1 MPVSLSQIR
10 DLLLPGLWGISG
22 KYAMIE
28 RQWPKIFRQTNS
40 EMALER
46 RAAMRYLGLAQLK
59 QEGAPT
65 SFDNS
70 AGQRFVYNAE
80 HFEIGLGYAITRKA
94 IDDNLYKAEFGPS
107 NDGLM
112 ESFKETEE
120 IYAANV
126 LNTATTFNTAVQGDG
141 VSLINATGHP
151 IDPPFAS
158 IPNQPTPDVDLNET
172 SLLNSLITI
181 RTTWRDNAGLKIH
194 ARGRKVIVPPNLEPI
209 ALRLFRSELR
219 PGTADNDVNAILGMN
234 DSLKEGFMVYD
245 YLTSSF
251 AWFILTN
258 HDGLIFFNR
267 KPYEMD
273 MSVEFTTDN
282 LLVKGYQRYVPTYY
296 DWRSIYGT
304 FPTT

>member
-1 MPVSLSQIR
+1 MPVALAQIR

-22 KYAMIE
+22 KYPMIE
-28 RQWPKIFRQTNS
+28 RQWPKIFRQTTSN
-40 EMALER
+40 MALER

-59 QEGAPT
+59 QEGGPT
-65 SFDNS
+65 SFDNA
-70 AGQRFVYNAE
+70 AGQRYVYNAE

-94 IDDNLYKAEFGPS
+94 IDDNLYKSEFGPS

-126 LNTATTFNTAVQGDG
+126 LNTGTTYNASIGGDG
-141 VSLINATGHP
+141 VALFSTAHP
-151 IDPPFAS
+151 IDGNTIGNRPS
-158 IPNQPTPDVDLNET
+158 PDVGLNET
-172 SLLNSLITI
+172 SLLNALISI
-181 RTTWRDNAGLKIH
+181 RSTWRDNAGLKIH
-194 ARGRKVIVPPNLEPI
+194 ARGRKVIVPPQLEPI

-219 PGTADNDVNAILGMN
+219 PGTANNDVNAILGMN
-234 DSLKEGFMVYD
+234 ESLKEGFMVYD

-251 AWFILTN
+251 AWFVLTN
-258 HDGLIFFNR
+258 QDGLIFFNR
-267 KPYEMD
+267 KPYESD

-296 DWRSIYGT
+296 EWRSCYGT
-304 FPTT
+304 YPTS

>member
-1 MPVSLSQIR
+1 MPVALSQIR
-10 DLLLPGLWGISG
+10 DLLQPGLWGISG
-22 KYAMIE
+22 KYSMIE
-28 RQWPKIFRQTNS
+28 RQWPKLFRQTDSN
-40 EMALER
+40 MALER

-65 SFDNS
+65 SFDNA
-70 AGQRFVYNAE
+70 AGQRYVYNAE
-80 HFEIGLGYAITRKA
+80 HLEIGLGYAITRKA
-94 IDDNLYKAEFGPS
+94 IDDNLYKSEFGPS

-126 LNTATTFNTAVQGDG
+126 FNTSTTYNQAVGGDG
-141 VSLINATGHP
+141 VALLSTSHP
-151 IDPPFAS
+151 IDPPFAN
-158 IPNQPTPDVDLNET
+158 IANQPSPDVDLNET
-172 SLLNSLITI
+172 SLLNALITI
-181 RTTWRDNAGLKIH
+181 RSTWRDNAGLKIH
-194 ARGRKVIVPPNLEPI
+194 ARGRKVVVPPNLEPI
-209 ALRLFRSELR
+209 ALRLFRSDLR
-219 PGTADNDVNAILGMN
+219 PGTADNDTNAILGMN

-251 AWFILTN
+251 AWFVLTN

-267 KPYEMD
+267 KPFEMD

-296 DWRSIYGT
+296 DWRAIWGT
-304 FPTT
+304 VPTA

>member
-1 MPVSLSQIR
+1 MPVALSQIR

-22 KYAMIE
+22 KYPMIE
-28 RQWPKIFRQTNS
+28 RQWPKIFRQTDSN
-40 EMALER
+40 MALER

-59 QEGAPT
+59 QEGGVTA
-65 SFDNS
+65 FDNN
-70 AGQRFVYNAE
+70 AGQRYVYNAE

-94 IDDNLYKAEFGPS
+94 IDDNLYKSEFGPS

-126 LNTATTFNTAVQGDG
+126 FNNGNVYNAAIGGDG
-141 VSLINATGHP
+141 VSLFSTAHP
-151 IDPPFAS
+151 IDPPNAN
-158 IPNQPTPDVDLNET
+158 IANQPSPDVDLNET
-172 SLLNSLITI
+172 TLLNALITI
-181 RTTWRDNAGLKIH
+181 RTNWRDNAGLKIH
-194 ARGRKVIVPPNLEPI
+194 ARGRKVLIPTGLEPV

-219 PGTADNDVNAILGMN
+219 PGTSTNDVNAIQHMN
-234 DSLKEGFMVYD
+234 ESLKEGFMVWD
-245 YLTSSF
+245 YLTSQF

-258 HDGLIFFNR
+258 HDGLIFFHR
-267 KPYEMD
+267 KPFEMD

-296 DWRSIYGT
+296 DWRSSWGT
-304 FPTT
+304 FPTS

>member
-1 MPVSLSQIR
+1 MPVALSQIR

-65 SFDNS
+65 SFDNA
-70 AGQRFVYNAE
+70 AGQRYVYNAE

-126 LNTATTFNTAVQGDG
+126 FNTGTTYNAAVGGDG
-141 VSLINATGHP
+141 VALFSSAGHS
-151 IDPPFAS
+151 IDPPYAP
-158 IPNQPTPDVDLNET
+158 IPNQPSPDVDLNET
-172 SLLNSLITI
+172 SLLNALITI
-181 RTTWRDNAGLKIH
+181 RSTWRDNAGLKIH

-219 PGTADNDVNAILGMN
+219 PGTSANDVNAVLGMN
-234 DSLKEGFMVYD
+234 DSLKEGYMVFD

-258 HDGLIFFNR
+258 HDGLVFFNR
-267 KPYEMD
+267 KPFEMD

-296 DWRSIYGT
+296 DWRAIWGT
-304 FPTT
+304 VPLS

>member
-1 MPVSLSQIR
+1 MPVALSQIR

-22 KYAMIE
+22 KYGMIE

-46 RAAMRYLGLAQLK
+46 RAAIRYLGLAQLK
-59 QEGAPT
+59 QDGAPT

-70 AGQRFVYNAE
+70 AGQRFIYNAE
-80 HFEIGLGYAITRKA
+80 HLEIGLGYAITRKA

-126 LNTATTFNTAVQGDG
+126 LNTSGTFNAAVQGDG
-141 VSLINATGHP
+141 VALLSTAHP
-151 IDPPFAS
+151 IDPPFGTIA
-158 IPNQPTPDVDLNET
+158 NQPSPDVDLNET
-172 SLLNSLITI
+172 SLLNALITI
-181 RTTWRDNAGLKIH
+181 RSTWRDNAGLKIH
-194 ARGRKVIVPPNLEPI
+194 ARGRKVIAPPNLEPI
-209 ALRLFRSELR
+209 CLRLFRSELR
-219 PGTADNDVNAILGMN
+219 PGTAQNDVNAILGMN
-234 DSLKEGFMVYD
+234 DSLKEGYMIFD

-251 AWFILTN
+251 AWFVLTN
-258 HDGLIFFNR
+258 HDGLIWFNR
-267 KPYEMD
+267 KPFEMD

-296 DWRSIYGT
+296 DWRAIWGT
-304 FPTT
+304 LPTS